1 MTKSPRLPEPPDVFT
16 MSAETYT
23 CPDCDSATA
32 EPELIRPGVWSLK
45 VSHDDTCPYYRRVN
59 G

>member
-1 MTKSPRLPEPPDVFT
+1 MTVKPPDVFA
-16 MSAETYT
+16 MFAQTYT
-23 CPDCDSATA
+23 CPDCNSATA